1 MLVRVVSEEYDY
13 KHELQWM
20 RYEYHERGGNR
31 AHCLIFNFFHGPPIA
46 DFSVV

>member
-20 RYEYHERGGNR
+20 QYEYHERGGDR
-31 AHCLIFNFFHGPPIA
+31 AYCLIFNFFHGH
-46 DFSVV
+46 DWVFFS